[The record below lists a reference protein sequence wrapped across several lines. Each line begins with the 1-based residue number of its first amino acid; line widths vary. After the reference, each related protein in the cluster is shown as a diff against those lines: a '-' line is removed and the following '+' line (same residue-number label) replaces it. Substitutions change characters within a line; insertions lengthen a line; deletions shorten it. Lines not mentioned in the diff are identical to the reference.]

1 MRSAGSSGLSAASD
15 RKHTVERLLDGLS
28 RSGNAGGAGEHVCQ
42 HIAGRNGHELHQG
55 PRQAPAEM
63 AVCEGRP
70 GEDSRGRGK
79 GQRTLADNYLA
90 DVLPLVA

>member
-1 MRSAGSSGLSAASD
+1 MPIAACN
-15 RKHTVERLLDGLS
+15 V
-28 RSGNAGGAGEHVCQ
+28 
-42 HIAGRNGHELHQG
+42 HELHQG
-55 PRQAPAEM
+55 PRQAPAAM